1 MIPIEKCQN
10 IYFSFSMFQ
19 RGRGRRAALSEISD
33 EQAARYITQLL
44 HEYEQA
50 LQQ

>member
-1 MIPIEKCQN
+1 MNRSILKIN
-10 IYFSFSMFQ
+10 ISYFSIFQ

-33 EQAARYITQLL
+33 EEAARYITQLL